1 MQVARELGM
10 EFLMSPEFWLF
21 AVVGFLAQLCDGA
34 LGMGFGVISSTV
46 LASMGVEPKIVSA
59 SVNSAKIVTGGAAT
73 VSHLMY
79 RNIDRQLLLS
89 LGLGGV
95 IGATIGVLVLTQLP
109 TKWVQT
115 TVSCYLICVGII
127 ILSRY
132 FRKVEHR
139 ERAVNPTVIGIAGG
153 VLESIAGVWGPLVTT
168 SLVERGLS
176 PRLVVGSVSVAE
188 TIVAIAVSVLLVS
201 HMGFDSLS
209 RNVIGLMAGALIAA
223 PLGARLTRRM
233 PARLLMAGVGIMVIT
248 SSVVRLSKLFL

>member
-1 MQVARELGM
+1 MQPIPAAQPAGRKVFSLLNRLMQVARELGM

-153 VLESIAGVWGPLVTT
+153 VLESIAGVWG
-168 SLVERGLS
+168 RW
-176 PRLVVGSVSVAE
+176 
-188 TIVAIAVSVLLVS
+188 
-201 HMGFDSLS
+201 
-209 RNVIGLMAGALIAA
+209 
-223 PLGARLTRRM
+223 
-233 PARLLMAGVGIMVIT
+233 
-248 SSVVRLSKLFL
+248 